1 MLPQVGLLIVYC
13 HIDDKAAPLHRS
25 FSIKRSFYYLQLTLF
40 TASLLKY
47 AWARQTSMLYTLLMR
62 FFALFCFILIPL
74 SVMGISVK
82 EVERL
87 AELNTEQ
94 DLILQIISDEG
105 VDHPISSIDVIEL
118 RERGFSEAII
128 DALWKHSHQNKDY
141 LPPQEGESTIVGENL
156 RSYQSTDKAG
166 NKITVLTN
174 LDENGRPM
182 NPPPPPPPERVY
194 EPPPE
199 PTYVQQEP
207 QVVYVP
213 AQRQEPAWATQ
224 EEDARMYQDYPYGT
238 GFPTYYGGYG
248 YYAPPVTYSVFS
260 YPTFHQRFGSHC
272 STPGGWLGQ
281 RGGSPLWRSPG
292 RMGGGRR

>member
-1 MLPQVGLLIVYC
+1 MKVLVLL
-13 HIDDKAAPLHRS
+13 S
-25 FSIKRSFYYLQLTLF
+25 FL
-40 TASLLKY
+40 
-47 AWARQTSMLYTLLMR
+47 
-62 FFALFCFILIPL
+62 LIPL

-87 AELNTEQ
+87 AELNTQE

-105 VDHPISSIDVIEL
+105 VDHPLSSKDVIEL
-118 RERGFSEAII
+118 REHGFSESII

-182 NPPPPPPPERVY
+182 NPPPPPAPDRVY

-199 PTYVQQEP
+199 NTYVRPEP

-213 AQRQEPAWATQ
+213 AQRTEPAWATQ

-238 GFPTYYGGYG
+238 GFPTYYGGY
-248 YYAPPVTYSVFS
+248 YSYPVTYSVFS

-272 STPGGWLGQ
+272 PTPGGWLGQ
-281 RGGSPLWRSPG
+281 RAGSPLWRSSPG
-292 RMGGGRR
+292 MRGRR